1 MVHFSCSIVK
11 QLEKQKLQHMKKQFE
26 ELRFQPKNQILA
38 ARFTERE
45 AREIR
50 IFCKKHGLHLSSIIR
65 SAFKEIT
72 SNIKK

>member
-1 MVHFSCSIVK
+1 
-11 QLEKQKLQHMKKQFE
+11 MKKQFE

-65 SAFKEIT
+65 NAFKEIT
-72 SNIKK
+72 STIKE